1 MSIIFDKG
9 SENAPEDHVKSATT
23 EGNPSNVSPTVS
35 GNLPEIDDATAAA
48 YANMDVDDSSA
59 TAASL
64 MELDEQT
71 QYQMLYGTMEYPTA
85 DTAALVAANP
95 HSVYADANIE
105 SNPAQIVTNSI
116 VADAVEVPASVLP
129 TGMPSTIAEKSVAIP
144 LPSEVPDNGTETD
157 QNNDSNGSD
166 SEAKRTQE
174 LDDMAM
180 LGIDVGDMAA
190 QCF

>member
-9 SENAPEDHVKSATT
+9 SENAPDDHVNAVTT
-23 EGNPSNVSPTVS
+23 EGVPSNVSPTVP
-35 GNLPEIDDATAAA
+35 GNLADIDEATAAA
-48 YANMDVDDSSA
+48 YANMDVDDPSA
-59 TAASL
+59 TTASL

-71 QYQMLYGTMEYPTA
+71 QYQMLYGAMEYPTA
-85 DTAALVAANP
+85 DTATLVATNP
-95 HSVYADANIE
+95 HSVYADGNVD
-105 SNPAQIVTNSI
+105 SNSVPIVANSI
-116 VADAVEVPASVLP
+116 VADAAEIPGAVLP
-129 TGMPSTIAEKSVAIP
+129 TGIPSTIDEKSVAIP
-144 LPSEVPDNGTETD
+144 LPSGLPDNGVETD

-180 LGIDVGDMAA
+180 LGIDVEDMAA